1 MRKLIVTALSLLI
14 SVLGFSQTNKIENG
28 TYQANYQGE
37 TVNLIVEDGKFHLS
51 IVSGDFQLKKD
62 SIFFVNLNKKK
73 SGFSLNYA
81 FDSYAKTD
89 KIKVV
94 VADYTISTN
103 TLFIGTQTSKS
114 AVKFQSLTK
123 IQEELAGKNLA
134 GSSEDT
140 VAFELDKTAFITLVS
155 EDAYNEKTEISK
167 FKVPENINVIT
178 INYAKL
184 KVDNINLNGVYNE
197 KNKELI
203 LKSNGKSPLTFKLSK
218 DIKDESVEPTET
230 TIQKRWTYEGK
241 PAPIVESTIETV
253 QTASD
258 TVMGAI
264 QPIDEGK
271 VYKFAH
277 FRSIS
282 FNESLTR
289 IAKTP
294 KKFLVVAFDL
304 KNVNRQGEFETFLM
318 DTETSIGG
326 YMYNEYNA
334 EYDFFDFYLATDK
347 DKNLLKKYD
356 IKSDKVFLI
365 FNATGDLIYYTES
378 DLISKAQYFGVYN
391 NAQPKLEK
399 ANQKLEFDKVIFDKK
414 ATDSAFLDILSKMY
428 VFDVENAALK
438 ALPID
443 DIKTDQM
450 TPADAAKIA
459 AEDAPT
465 MTDKEK
471 EELSASFP
479 PPVIEAKADY
489 SDYYEVIK
497 DRKNLYE
504 LKSTYA
510 LVYEKWQK
518 LVTKYQKSKVY
529 DAQFILILKQELN
542 NEGFSKKSF
551 GQDNSQPKP
560 IDFEILDYVF
570 ANYDKIDQDVLPQ
583 DVVMTPIKV
592 VEDSAAAA
600 VEAAADAV
608 VGMPDEQDYVASLNT
623 VLENYFERTTNVEYR
638 ESPKLLSE
646 KVLTYYKKYVEL
658 QKYKSG
664 ITRRY
669 LNVLANYLDKP
680 EPRKEYFRVFEVY
693 FDNIM
698 RPNKSVIENL
708 DLDFSDNLDNESSW
722 ISYKNNFATDCNQV
736 AWEIV
741 KIEKD
746 KALVAKATKWS
757 EISVEIEKKT
767 HYFFDTLARLYYLNG
782 QKEKAIATQQKAIDF
797 GEGTEQLEEYKMV
810 LDLMKNNTYTLPVS
824 KD

>member
-1 MRKLIVTALSLLI
+1 MRKFIIAALSLLM
-14 SVLGFSQTNKIENG
+14 SVLSFSQTNKIENG
-28 TYQANYQGE
+28 TYQSNYQGE

-73 SGFSLNYA
+73 SSFSLNYA
-81 FDSYAKTD
+81 FDSNEKTD
-89 KIKVV
+89 KIKVIIS
-94 VADYTISTN
+94 AYAISTN

-114 AVKFQSLTK
+114 DVKFQSLTK
-123 IQEELAGKNLA
+123 IQEELAGKDLV

-140 VAFELDKTAFITLVS
+140 LAFELDKTAFITLVS

-167 FKVPENINVIT
+167 FRVPENINVIT

-230 TIQKRWTYEGK
+230 TIQKKWTYEGK
-241 PAPIVESTIETV
+241 DAPVVESTTDAA
-253 QTASD
+253 QSD
-258 TVMGAI
+258 TVMGDV
-264 QPIDEGK
+264 QPVDEAK
-271 VYKFAH
+271 TYKFTH

-304 KNVNRQGEFETFLM
+304 KNKERQGEFETFLM

-365 FNATGDLIYYTES
+365 FNATGDLLYYTES

-428 VFDVENAALK
+428 VFDVENTALET
-438 ALPID
+438 LPTD
-443 DIKTDQM
+443 EIKTDQM
-450 TPADAAKIA
+450 TPADAAKTA
-459 AEDAPT
+459 AEDTP
-465 MTDKEK
+465 MTEKER

-518 LVTKYQKSKVY
+518 LVTKYQKSKIYNAPFV
-529 DAQFILILKQELN
+529 LILKQELN
-542 NEGFSKKSF
+542 NEGFSKKTF
-551 GQDNSQPKP
+551 GQDNSEPKP
-560 IDFEILDYVF
+560 IDLEMLDYVF

-623 VLENYFERTTNVEYR
+623 VLENYFDRTTNVEYR

-669 LNVLANYLDKP
+669 LNVLANHLDKP
-680 EPRKEYFRVFEVY
+680 ELSKEYFAVFELY
-693 FDNIM
+693 FNKIM
-698 RPNKSVIENL
+698 SPNKGIIENL
-708 DLDFSDNLDNESSW
+708 DLDFTTNLDDENNW
-722 ISYKNNFATDCNQV
+722 ITYKNNFAIDCNQV

-746 KALVAKATKWS
+746 KALVAKAIKWS
-757 EISVEIEKKT
+757 ETSVEIEKST

-782 QKEKAIATQQKAIDF
+782 QKEKAIATQQKAIDL
-797 GEGTEQLEEYKMV
+797 GEGTEQLAEYKTV
-810 LDLMKNNTYTLPVS
+810 LELMKNNTYTLPVS

>member
-1 MRKLIVTALSLLI
+1 MRKFIITVSVLLI
-14 SVLGFSQTNKIENG
+14 SVLSFSQTNKIENG
-28 TYQANYQGE
+28 VYQANYQGE
-37 TVNLIVEDGKFHLS
+37 TVNMIVENGKFHLS

-62 SIFFVNLNKKK
+62 SVFFVNLNKKK
-73 SGFSLNYA
+73 TGFSLNYA
-81 FDSYAKTD
+81 FDSNVKMD
-89 KIKVV
+89 KIRVIIS
-94 VADYTISTN
+94 DYAISTN

-114 AVKFQSLTK
+114 DVKFQSLSK
-123 IQEELAGKNLA
+123 IKEELVVKDLA
-134 GSSEDT
+134 GSLEDT
-140 VAFELDKTAFITLVS
+140 LVFELDKTALITLVS

-167 FKVPENINVIT
+167 FKIPDYTNVVT

-184 KVDNINLNGVYNE
+184 KTDNINLNGVYDE
-197 KNKELI
+197 KTKEFTLT
-203 LKSNGKSPLTFKLSK
+203 SNGKNPLTFKLSK
-218 DIKDESVEPTET
+218 NIKDECVEPTET
-230 TIQKRWTYEGK
+230 TIQKKWTYEGK
-241 PAPIVESTIETV
+241 EALIVESATDAADAV
-253 QTASD
+253 KVD
-258 TVMGAI
+258 M
-264 QPIDEGK
+264 QPADEAK
-271 VYKFAH
+271 TYKFAH
-277 FRSIS
+277 FRSMS
-282 FNESLTR
+282 FDESLTR

-304 KNVNRQGEFETFLM
+304 KNKERQGAFETFLM

-365 FNATGDLIYYTES
+365 FNAKGDLIYYTES

-399 ANQKLEFDKVIFDKK
+399 ANQKLEFDKIIFDKK

-428 VFDVENAALK
+428 VFEAENAALE
-438 ALPID
+438 ALPTD
-443 DIKTDQM
+443 EIKSDAM

-459 AEDAPT
+459 AEDVPT
-465 MTDKEK
+465 MTDKER

-510 LVYEKWQK
+510 LVSEKWQK

-529 DAQFILILKQELN
+529 DAQFVLTLKQELN
-542 NEGFSKKSF
+542 NEGFSKKTF
-551 GQDNSQPKP
+551 GQDKSEAKP
-560 IDFEILDYVF
+560 IDFEMLDYIF

-583 DVVMTPIKV
+583 NIVMTPPKV
-592 VEDSAAAA
+592 VEDVAGAA
-600 VEAAADAV
+600 VEAADAIAQV
-608 VGMPDEQDYVASLNT
+608 PDEQDYVAGINT
-623 VLENYFERTTNVEYR
+623 VLENYFDRTTSVEYR
-638 ESPKLLSE
+638 ESPKILSE
-646 KVLTYYKKYVEL
+646 KVLIYYKKYVEL

-669 LNVLANYLDKP
+669 LNVLVNYLEKP
-680 EPRKEYFRVFEVY
+680 EFRKEYFRVFELY
-693 FDNIM
+693 FGNIM
-698 RPNKSVIENL
+698 RPNKSIIENL

-746 KALVAKATKWS
+746 KELVAKAIKWS
-757 EISVEIEKKT
+757 ETSVAIEKKQ

-782 QKEKAIATQQKAIDF
+782 QKLKAIATQQKAIDL
-797 GEGTEQLEEYKMV
+797 GEGSEQLEEYKMV
-810 LDLMKNNTYTLPVS
+810 LEQMKNDSYTLPVS